1 MELDFGKG
9 AASGRA
15 ISPLQRD
22 RLYPCSTVLFREGLL
37 RIIPARA
44 AALRVPTPTIKAE
57 TALDGGRGFMR
68 ILTLF
73 VVSAVL
79 SSAVSSAG
87 SRASKPPWSGNS
99 SAAKPTPQDCLPIAE
114 AGKHV
119 RKQTCVTGTVIRVEE
134 GIHGV
139 TFLDFCV
146 EYRNCPFTVVVFPGD
161 LRRIGN
167 VHQLQGR
174 VVKIQ
179 GRIEEYDDRAEIVL
193 RHAQQLGDDAKLLT
207 AVPKEYDV
215 ERQGH
220 YSAGTFRATKAKK
233 PKRTAQGPPISIID
247 AEEP

>member
-1 MELDFGKG
+1 
-9 AASGRA
+9 
-15 ISPLQRD
+15 
-22 RLYPCSTVLFREGLL
+22 
-37 RIIPARA
+37 
-44 AALRVPTPTIKAE
+44 
-57 TALDGGRGFMR
+57 MR

-79 SSAVSSAG
+79 SSALGSAG
-87 SRASKPPWSGNS
+87 SHASKSPWSGNS
-99 SAAKPTPQDCLPIAE
+99 SSSNASSVKATSQDCLPIAE
-114 AGKHV
+114 ASKHV

-134 GIHGV
+134 GSHGV

-179 GRIEEYDDRAEIVL
+179 GRIEEYDDRAEMVL

-215 ERQGH
+215 EREGH
-220 YSAGTFRATKAKK
+220 YSAGSFRATKAKK
-233 PKRTAQGPPISIID
+233 PKRTTQGPPVSIVD

>member
-1 MELDFGKG
+1 M
-9 AASGRA
+9 
-15 ISPLQRD
+15 
-22 RLYPCSTVLFREGLL
+22 RL
-37 RIIPARA
+37 
-44 AALRVPTPTIKAE
+44 
-57 TALDGGRGFMR
+57 R
-68 ILTLF
+68 ILTCF
-73 VVSAVL
+73 VAYVL
-79 SSAVSSAG
+79 ASVVCFAG
-87 SRASKPPWSGNS
+87 SRSSTAPWSNNS
-99 SAAKPTPQDCLPIAE
+99 SSSNSSSGKSSPANSTPQDCLPIAE
-114 AGKHV
+114 ASKHV
-119 RKQTCVTGTVIRVEE
+119 RKQTCVSGTVIRVEE
-134 GIHGV
+134 GSHGV

-146 EYRNCPFTVVVFPGD
+146 EYRSCPFTVVVFPGD

-174 VVKIQ
+174 VVRIQ

-233 PKRTAQGPPISIID
+233 AKRTVQGPPISIVD